1 MAYTL
6 PNGSTIDLASA
17 YNAVVEVTG
26 VSNANPAVATA
37 VAHGLAEGDIVLITS
52 GWSRI
57 NNRAFRVGAVTTDT
71 FVLEGVNSTNT
82 TFYPVG
88 GGIGTAKST
97 DTYVTINQVTAVE
110 FAGGDI
116 NFLDVQFLES
126 DTQVQLPT
134 VKSAISMTLTVADDP
149 DQPYVSVVEGYDESR
164 EIQVL
169 RLNLVNGNTILY
181 TAIVTAS
188 NTPTVTI
195 NELLTRTISL
205 AVQGT
210 PTRFKNA

>member
-6 PNGSTIDLASA
+6 PNGSTIDLASS
-17 YNAVVEVTG
+17 YSAVVNITAI
-26 VSNANPAVATA
+26 SNANPAVATA
-37 VAHGLAEGDIVLITS
+37 AGHGFVEGDIVLITS

-57 NNRAFRVGAVTTDT
+57 NNRAFRVGDVTTDT
-71 FVLEGVNSTNT
+71 FELEGVNSTNT
-82 TFYPVG
+82 TFYPAG
-88 GGIGTAKST
+88 GGVGTAKSAE
-97 DTYVTINQVTAVE
+97 TYVSINQVTAVE
-110 FAGGDI
+110 FSGGDI

-149 DQPYVSVVEGYDESR
+149 DQPYVPVVENYDETR
-164 EIQVL
+164 EIQIL